1 LLAGCNVSLGEV
13 LDKIAIPQ
21 TDRVMPRPTRMP
33 CRDTE
38 QDQTRFSVAE
48 DVGGIE
54 VMYAKYRKYRVPHH
68 MHDAYSIG
76 VSLRGG
82 LAFDHRGSK
91 YTAPSGVISAIE
103 PYQVHNAYA
112 AGEHGWEFIAML
124 FPLDVVRSAVFES
137 SGADSL
143 PCLPKRVIYDV
154 ESARRLVML
163 YDRLENSR
171 DLLERQST
179 TVVTLTEFFQRHSTA
194 RRETSRLSRERDA
207 VRRARELLQ
216 DCYAER
222 ISLDQLSTHAALSP
236 FYFLRI
242 FRDEVGLT
250 PHAYLNQ
257 IRIREAKRKLA
268 AGVSPAQAA
277 LECGFYDQSHLAR
290 VFRGATGVTPG
301 RYQSAFGVR

>member
-1 LLAGCNVSLGEV
+1 
-13 LDKIAIPQ
+13 LDKIAMPQ
-21 TDRVMPRPTRMP
+21 TDRVVPRPTRMP

-54 VMYAKYRKYRVPHH
+54 LIYAKYRSYRVPPHI
-68 MHDAYSIG
+68 HDGYSIG

-103 PYQVHNAYA
+103 PCQVHNAYA

-124 FPLDVVRSAVFES
+124 FPLDVVRSAVFEGA
-137 SGADSL
+137 GADSL
-143 PCLPKRVIYDV
+143 PCLPQRVIYDA
-154 ESARRLVML
+154 ESARRLIVL
-163 YDRLENSR
+163 HYQLENSL
-171 DLLERQST
+171 DPLKRQSA
-179 TVVTLTEFFQRHSTA
+179 TVFTLTEFFRRHSTA
-194 RRETSRLSRERDA
+194 RRETSRLSCERDA
-207 VRRARELLQ
+207 VRRVRELLQ
-216 DCYAER
+216 DCYSER
-222 ISLDQLSTHAALSP
+222 ISLDLLSTHAALSP
-236 FYFLRI
+236 FYFLRV

-268 AGVSPAQAA
+268 AGVSPAQVA

-301 RYQSAFGVR
+301 RYQSAFPRTLMK

>member
-1 LLAGCNVSLGEV
+1 

-21 TDRVMPRPTRMP
+21 TDRVVPRPTRMA

-54 VMYAKYRKYRVPHH
+54 LIYARYRNYRVPPHI
-68 MHDAYSIG
+68 HDGYSIG

-91 YTAPSGVISAIE
+91 HTAPSGVISAIE

-124 FPLDVVRSAVFES
+124 FPVEVVGSAVFEG

-143 PCLPKRVIYDV
+143 PCLPKRVIRDA

-163 YDRLENSR
+163 HDRLENSR
-171 DLLERQST
+171 DLLERQSAT
-179 TVVTLTEFFQRHSTA
+179 AFTLAHFFRRHSTA
-194 RRETSRLSRERDA
+194 RREPSRLPRERDA
-207 VRRARELLQ
+207 VRRARAILQ
-216 DCYAER
+216 DSYSER

-236 FYFLRI
+236 FYFLRV

-268 AGVSPAQAA
+268 AGGSPAQVA

-301 RYQSAFGVR
+301 RYQSAFGIR